1 MVKITRKTLTQ
12 KASLRQAV
20 RSNIGKSINLRK
32 IIPHNEK
39 SNLALHSNSNISN
52 FSEYNIQNIIPN
64 ENSSINRDSLSRNN
78 NSFLFQSINN
88 NKSEHNIN
96 NNDQEKYF
104 QELNGYENRNIIQEE
119 NASTSE
125 NEERDYYFQEL
136 IDDESNDI
144 GDNDQENYNQRLDE
158 CEDSDEEDI
167 SFIFKNKYDGFQNAS
182 FYHGTRAY
190 QDLVKILQHPDF
202 CASDLPQSITTLK
215 QMCHNLPLMTLN
227 SHNVKINPMDTPST
241 SVSVKEGYTFSILDY
256 IQQFYQAGDFI
267 LYNSQEE
274 AGDNQWLGQ
283 INGIVIPK
291 ENSFEKLLYVQKIMY
306 YSDLPGNVKSSDR
319 YIQSKNKAVWLTEN
333 REAIN
338 VDCVVVHHV
347 KVWLENLPE
356 PENYDYRIGEILY
369 IHNNRSKIRQIH
381 QQHQLPNQHN
391 FQRSSF
397 PLNLQHLKFFID
409 LYYDDFGAFGKSYH
423 KLGGIYIQFGN
434 MPLSMR
440 QRLKNHFL
448 IGLIPFG
455 AKFADFIKPFI
466 QQMQILQNGIIMTN
480 YNGDK
485 VIISGGLGM
494 CTADLPQGND
504 LAGIRRHNADHGC
517 RTCEVTQ
524 EDLNNNTYFD
534 IQLNGRYCHIMDCY
548 YKEIKQ
554 ASTKSAKENIA
565 KQHGLCLKK
574 NILDNLI
581 RNPYIQVP
589 QDPYHCL
596 AGLVRCLFDE
606 TFKSMND
613 EGHKIFV
620 KIWREFEMPSSW
632 NRLQNPI
639 THRDSYWMNDSL
651 RLTMIMPYILAR
663 AINYKHYKTEI
674 VNRIKDEYSLSNRTQ
689 VPSIIVDCWVKM
701 AKACKAVFKSTY
713 IVVDEYNDYI
723 LLKKRLEQVTEALL
737 KVFRETFSN
746 LPNLHALHHLPEIA
760 RNFGTL
766 VNTSVSLKEAVHG
779 LYKRTVLHTNKKDL
793 SMDLSKRDNTLQT
806 LRYLLDGG
814 LDEIN
819 NFFTNFAN
827 DTILHKL
834 LDDWYITENGYI
846 TTKNNSEIFSI
857 HPDFQNIRV
866 YGLWKQFKIQ
876 EQAIDVEVAD
886 SHGEQSYALIRAIM
900 IHQDD
905 SGNNNP
911 FLLIDWFYRNG
922 NVDSVTGFPIYGL
935 QRRDDDSW
943 YHLQP
948 LIDNLEYILYTNV
961 QICVQRVFMIK
972 IMKSI
977 F

>member
-1 MVKITRKTLTQ
+1 MVKITRKILTQ

-39 SNLALHSNSNISN
+39 SNLALHSNSNMSN

-78 NSFLFQSINN
+78 NSFLSQSINN
-88 NKSEHNIN
+88 NKSEYNIN

-125 NEERDYYFQEL
+125 NEERDYYFHKL

-256 IQQFYQAGDFI
+256 IQRILNNPSIFPKLYFGPGVETLEKFELWHGQVWKESPLFGKTSHMIKNEFYQAGNFI

-274 AGDNQWLGQ
+274 A
-283 INGIVIPK
+283 
-291 ENSFEKLLYVQKIMY
+291 
-306 YSDLPGNVKSSDR
+306 
-319 YIQSKNKAVWLTEN
+319 AVWLTKN
-333 REAIN
+333 HEAIN

-347 KVWLENLPE
+347 KIWLENLPE
-356 PENYDYRIGEILY
+356 PENYDYRIEEILY

-391 FQRSSF
+391 FQRLSF

-409 LYYDDFGAFGKSYH
+409 LYYNDFGAFGKSYY

-440 QRLKNHFL
+440 QHLKNYFL

-480 YNGDK
+480 YNEDK

-494 CTADLPQGND
+494 CIADLPQGND
-504 LAGIRRHNADHGC
+504 LAGIRRHNTDHGYC
-517 RTCEVTQ
+517 TCEVTQ
-524 EDLNNNTYFD
+524 EDLNNTYFD

-554 ASTKSAKENIA
+554 TSTKSAKENIA

-581 RNPYIQVP
+581 HNPYIQVP
-589 QDPYHCL
+589 QNPYHCL
-596 AGLVRCLFDE
+596 AGLVRHLFDK

-620 KIWREFEMPSSW
+620 KIWREFEMPSS
-632 NRLQNPI
+632 
-639 THRDSYWMNDSL
+639 
-651 RLTMIMPYILAR
+651 
-663 AINYKHYKTEI
+663 
-674 VNRIKDEYSLSNRTQ
+674 
-689 VPSIIVDCWVKM
+689 
-701 AKACKAVFKSTY
+701 
-713 IVVDEYNDYI
+713 
-723 LLKKRLEQVTEALL
+723 
-737 KVFRETFSN
+737 
-746 LPNLHALHHLPEIA
+746 
-760 RNFGTL
+760 
-766 VNTSVSLKEAVHG
+766 
-779 LYKRTVLHTNKKDL
+779 
-793 SMDLSKRDNTLQT
+793 
-806 LRYLLDGG
+806 
-814 LDEIN
+814 
-819 NFFTNFAN
+819 
-827 DTILHKL
+827 
-834 LDDWYITENGYI
+834 
-846 TTKNNSEIFSI
+846 
-857 HPDFQNIRV
+857 
-866 YGLWKQFKIQ
+866 
-876 EQAIDVEVAD
+876 
-886 SHGEQSYALIRAIM
+886 
-900 IHQDD
+900 
-905 SGNNNP
+905 
-911 FLLIDWFYRNG
+911 
-922 NVDSVTGFPIYGL
+922 
-935 QRRDDDSW
+935 
-943 YHLQP
+943 
-948 LIDNLEYILYTNV
+948 
-961 QICVQRVFMIK
+961 
-972 IMKSI
+972 
-977 F
+977 

>member
-409 LYYDDFGAFGKSYH
+409 LYYDDFGAF
-423 KLGGIYIQFGN
+423 
-434 MPLSMR
+434 
-440 QRLKNHFL
+440 
-448 IGLIPFG
+448 
-455 AKFADFIKPFI
+455 
-466 QQMQILQNGIIMTN
+466 
-480 YNGDK
+480 

-737 KVFRETFSN
+737 KVETILKIMHFY
-746 LPNLHALHHLPEIA
+746 
-760 RNFGTL
+760 
-766 VNTSVSLKEAVHG
+766 SLK
-779 LYKRTVLHTNKKDL
+779 LFFMTN
-793 SMDLSKRDNTLQT
+793 
-806 LRYLLDGG
+806 YY
-814 LDEIN
+814 
-819 NFFTNFAN
+819 FT
-827 DTILHKL
+827 
-834 LDDWYITENGYI
+834 
-846 TTKNNSEIFSI
+846 I
-857 HPDFQNIRV
+857 H
-866 YGLWKQFKIQ
+866 
-876 EQAIDVEVAD
+876 
-886 SHGEQSYALIRAIM
+886 
-900 IHQDD
+900 
-905 SGNNNP
+905 
-911 FLLIDWFYRNG
+911 
-922 NVDSVTGFPIYGL
+922 
-935 QRRDDDSW
+935 
-943 YHLQP
+943 
-948 LIDNLEYILYTNV
+948 
-961 QICVQRVFMIK
+961 
-972 IMKSI
+972 
-977 F
+977 

>member
-1 MVKITRKTLTQ
+1 MQFFFKWSRRNLFKITRKTLTQ

-39 SNLALHSNSNISN
+39 SNLALHSNSNI
-52 FSEYNIQNIIPN
+52 
-64 ENSSINRDSLSRNN
+64 DSLSRNN
-78 NSFLFQSINN
+78 NSFLSQSINN

-167 SFIFKNKYDGFQNAS
+167 SFIFKNKYDGFQNTS
-182 FYHGTRAY
+182 FYHGEAKPYFPNKSVMLMFIWYTKYMIGTRAY

-215 QMCHNLPLMTLN
+215 QMRHNLPLMTLN

-274 AGDNQWLGQ
+274 AGDNQQLGQ

-306 YSDLPGNVKSSDR
+306 YSDLPGNVKSSKFLQFDNHNFR
-319 YIQSKNKAVWLTEN
+319 VLLTKQLYFLIEYT
-333 REAIN
+333 
-338 VDCVVVHHV
+338 D
-347 KVWLENLPE
+347 
-356 PENYDYRIGEILY
+356 LY

-391 FQRSSF
+391 FQRLSF

-409 LYYDDFGAFGKSYH
+409 LYYDDFGAF
-423 KLGGIYIQFGN
+423 
-434 MPLSMR
+434 
-440 QRLKNHFL
+440 
-448 IGLIPFG
+448 
-455 AKFADFIKPFI
+455 
-466 QQMQILQNGIIMTN
+466 
-480 YNGDK
+480 

-524 EDLNNNTYFD
+524 EDLNNTYFD

-596 AGLVRCLFDE
+596 AGLVRHLFDE

-674 VNRIKDEYSLSNRTQ
+674 VNRIKDKYSLSNQTQ

-746 LPNLHALHHLPEIA
+746 LPNLHALRHLSEIA
-760 RNFGTL
+760 RNFGI
-766 VNTSVSLKEAVHG
+766 
-779 LYKRTVLHTNKKDL
+779 
-793 SMDLSKRDNTLQT
+793 
-806 LRYLLDGG
+806 YLLDGG

-876 EQAIDVEVAD
+876 EQGLSTTLSTENLLTEITKIYKDVYKNFSAIIQRHVNYYDSIQFTVHLESDIYVNITLRVGEAIDVEVAD
-886 SHGEQSYALIRAIM
+886 SYSEQSYALIRAIM

-935 QRRDDDSW
+935 QRRDDDS
-943 YHLQP
+943 
-948 LIDNLEYILYTNV
+948 
-961 QICVQRVFMIK
+961 
-972 IMKSI
+972 
-977 F
+977 